1 MIRRYPDLVPT
12 TSSAPERVDLMMLFD
27 LAGHALTTEINAG
40 LAGVGI
46 TSREYCVLSKASAGT
61 ATQREIAAQAALD
74 KTTMV
79 VTVDQLER
87 AGLAER
93 RPSPTDRRARIVV
106 LTPKGRDVLGRAE
119 AVVSGIYGDVLG
131 SLPGDERAGL
141 VAGLRRLV
149 DDHGRLS
156 GPVDGGTGVRR
167 RRAPSLP

>member
-1 MIRRYPDLVPT
+1 MPT
-12 TSSAPERVDLMMLFD
+12 TTPAPERVDLMMLFD

-46 TSREYCVLSKASAGT
+46 TSRYCVLSKASAGT

-79 VTVDQLER
+79 VIVDQLER

-131 SLPGDERAGL
+131 SLPGAERAGL

-149 DDHGRLS
+149 DDDGRLS
-156 GPVDGGTGVRR
+156 GPVDGGAGVRR
-167 RRAPSLP
+167 RRAPSAP